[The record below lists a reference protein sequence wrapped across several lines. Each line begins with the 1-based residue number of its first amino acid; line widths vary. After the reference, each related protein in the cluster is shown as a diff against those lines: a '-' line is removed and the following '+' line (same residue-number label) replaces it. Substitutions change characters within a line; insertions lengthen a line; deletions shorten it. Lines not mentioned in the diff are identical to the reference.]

1 MEINSIFYSI
11 NKKILS
17 RKEERTISKKES
29 PSRTRNY
36 ATIVYPESAPENWRE
51 ILADL
56 HIPVLIS
63 PLHDKDVTPDGEIKK
78 AHYHVII
85 MYGGVKTTAQAEAII
100 KKIGGVG
107 VVPINHLPA
116 YARYLIHLD
125 DPDKAQYDVHD
136 VTALSGADYDAITYI
151 PADDLSCIVDM
162 LQFINVNQISSFSVF
177 ADYMCIGAQRMVART
192 CTQKNI
198 ILFLQYLKSAT
209 WTESL
214 ILDKEDL

>member
-1 MEINSIFYSI
+1 M
-11 NKKILS
+11 
-17 RKEERTISKKES
+17 
-29 PSRTRNY
+29 
-36 ATIVYPESAPENWRE
+36 YPESAPENWRE

-125 DPDKAQYDVHD
+125 DPDK
-136 VTALSGADYDAITYI
+136 
-151 PADDLSCIVDM
+151 
-162 LQFINVNQISSFSVF
+162 
-177 ADYMCIGAQRMVART
+177 R
-192 CTQKNI
+192 
-198 ILFLQYLKSAT
+198 LKSVG
-209 WTESL
+209 
-214 ILDKEDL
+214 

>member
-1 MEINSIFYSI
+1 M
-11 NKKILS
+11 
-17 RKEERTISKKES
+17 
-29 PSRTRNY
+29 
-36 ATIVYPESAPENWRE
+36 
-51 ILADL
+51 ADL

-85 MYGGVKTTAQAEAII
+85 MYGGVKTAAQAEAII

-136 VTALSGADYDAITYI
+136 VTALSGADYGCNY
-151 PADDLSCIVDM
+151 LYSC
-162 LQFINVNQISSFSVF
+162 
-177 ADYMCIGAQRMVART
+177 G
-192 CTQKNI
+192 
-198 ILFLQYLKSAT
+198 
-209 WTESL
+209 
-214 ILDKEDL
+214 

>member
-1 MEINSIFYSI
+1 M
-11 NKKILS
+11 
-17 RKEERTISKKES
+17 SKTES

-63 PLHDKDVTPDGEIKK
+63 PLHDKDVTSDGDAKK

-85 MYGGVKTTAQAEAII
+85 MFGGVKTIAQAESII

-136 VTALSGADYDAITYI
+136 ITALSGADYDAITYI
-151 PADDLSCIVDM
+151 PADDLSYVVEM
-162 LQFINVNQISSFSVF
+162 LQFINANQISSFAVL
-177 ADYMCIGAQRMVART
+177 ADIRTQRMVARPRVK
-192 CTQKNI
+192 KNI
-198 ILFLQYLKSAT
+198 VFLYAVLKVHEMGRNT
-209 WTESL
+209 YY
-214 ILDKEDL
+214 

>member
-1 MEINSIFYSI
+1 M
-11 NKKILS
+11 
-17 RKEERTISKKES
+17 SKTES

-63 PLHDKDVTPDGEIKK
+63 PLHDKDVTPDGGIKK

-85 MYGGVKTTAQAEAII
+85 MFGGVKTIAQAEAII

-162 LQFINVNQISSFSVF
+162 LHFINVNQISSFATF
-177 ADYMCIGAQRMVART
+177 ADICAMEHKEWLRVLALKKTSYFFM
-192 CTQKNI
+192 
-198 ILFLQYLKSAT
+198 QYLKSVT

-214 ILDKEDL
+214 IIDKEDL